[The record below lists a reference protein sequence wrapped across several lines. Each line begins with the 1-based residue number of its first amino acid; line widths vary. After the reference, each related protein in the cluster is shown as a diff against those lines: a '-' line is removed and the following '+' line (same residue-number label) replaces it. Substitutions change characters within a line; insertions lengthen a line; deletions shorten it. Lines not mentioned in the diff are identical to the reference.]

1 MSSLADQLKLGL
13 DDGSASGGAGNG
25 TELAKRADHLAT
37 GRLPY
42 RELQQLYEEVADK
55 LRKVANEK
63 DELSLLAEQRQ
74 QAFQR
79 TEAKYQEDM
88 RALEVRLQKM
98 GVEDRSRMDPLRNLH
113 GNIQDTI
120 NSIQNKTARVL
131 QDQERDLIRAFRAR
145 LADVTVE
152 LENERRRS
160 ESGSAE
166 WVARCRKLT
175 EELEWLRD
183 LTDKLTSENKSVLK
197 DNRRFKRQMKT
208 QEEDREFLIKQL
220 VSVKKEN
227 ARLRYSFDQLMA
239 GNVQSIGLA
248 PTDQQQPL
256 LPPGTGNISSITGM
270 PMSQS
275 KGALRAGTPVT
286 GGLGTPFGSGSR
298 SAMPSRPQSAFVG
311 AASTGGMGRPGTAGT
326 SRPGTAAPGMIQQQQ
341 STGALDS
348 EKEFRYKALV
358 NKLQRQVEDD
368 AKKYRVLKT
377 NYTAE
382 LAGRTELQAFVKK
395 CIDDVRQ
402 DMAERGRSATL
413 RRAQGA
419 HRATSAGAM
428 RAKQALPPPID
439 PRTIPLSEFTPQDRI
454 NVRPHARER
463 GADRRQ
469 QLGWSRRAA
478 WRWNGDGYCVSA
490 HPRCFSFACLP
501 VCLLLVGRVGSSAPW
516 AR

>member
-1 MSSLADQLKLGL
+1 MLSLSDQLKVGL
-13 DDGSASGGAGNG
+13 DDPAASAAAGGGPPGDN
-25 TELAKRADHLAT
+25 LQKRADQLAT

-42 RELQQLYEEVADK
+42 RELQQLYEEVTDK
-55 LRKVANEK
+55 LRKVSNEK
-63 DELSLLAEQRQ
+63 DELSLLADQRQ

-79 TEAKYQEDM
+79 TEEKYQEDM
-88 RALEVRLQKM
+88 RALELRLQKM
-98 GVEDRSRMDPLRNLH
+98 GMEDRSRMDPLRNLH

-152 LENERRRS
+152 LENERKKN

-220 VSVKKEN
+220 VSVKKES

-239 GNVQSIGLA
+239 GNVQATGLA
-248 PTDQQQPL
+248 PSDQQQGL

-286 GGLGTPFGSGSR
+286 DNYGNRGGLGTPFGGTGSR
-298 SAMPSRPQSAFVG
+298 SNLSSRPQSAFVG
-311 AASTGGMGRPGTAGT
+311 SSSASGFARPGTAGA
-326 SRPGTAAPGMIQQQQ
+326 SRPGTAAPGMLQQQ
-341 STGALDS
+341 STASLDAD
-348 EKEFRYKALV
+348 KEFRYKVLV
-358 NKLQRQVEDD
+358 NKLQKQVEDD
-368 AKKYRVLKT
+368 AKKYRILKT

-382 LAGRTELQAFVKK
+382 LAGRTELQSFVKK

-428 RAKQALPPPID
+428 RAKQPLPPPVD
-439 PRTIPLSEFTPQDRI
+439 PRSIPLSEFTPQDRI
-454 NVRPHARER
+454 NVSLIDRQFHFTSTSSNSTDMPLLFFHA
-463 GADRRQ
+463 
-469 QLGWSRRAA
+469 
-478 WRWNGDGYCVSA
+478 GDGV
-490 HPRCFSFACLP
+490 
-501 VCLLLVGRVGSSAPW
+501 APLSG
-516 AR
+516 